1 MTPKPPTS
9 PHAELASRILA
20 RRSLLPFVERINPRY
35 KAGWVHKDICRRL
48 EKFSQDVVDGKSP
61 RLMLLMPPRS
71 GKSELCSRS
80 FPAWHLGKNPD
91 HEIIACSYNV
101 SLAMSFSKKV
111 KEVLEDP
118 LFHPVFDI
126 RLNPNNQSAEEWS
139 LASSK
144 GGYVAAGVGGGITGK
159 GAHLLIIDDPIKNA
173 EEADSPDTREKLWD
187 WYGSTAYTR
196 LAPGGGVLC
205 VQCMVGDTPVL
216 MATGVERRLDSLTVG
231 DEIATFDRG
240 SLTTST
246 VQGLRSN
253 GRDFIL
259 KITTSSGKIVRA
271 NGRHPFLVVTDGE
284 LKWMRA
290 RSLSTAQKIVTLKGS
305 GESGKESLVR
315 QLAALNLSVVEGCAP
330 PTTTSRNGQTGH
342 APQVSTLPPAVMPTS
357 SIGTVSP
364 STNTTSCSCSRE
376 ASAPYVE
383 SHLAPTSPTTG
394 RTSSQS
400 ITATPQAKSEGCCA
414 TIATQESDIL
424 EPSAWHLPQPNTSDF
439 TLDTVV
445 SVEPDGEEEVFDLQ
459 VARTENFI
467 ANGVVSHNTW
477 WHDDD
482 LAGRLQMAMAQDPD
496 ADQFTVV
503 KYPAIAEH
511 DEWLDPTSDLIVDT
525 EPDHP
530 DKILYR
536 RKGEALHP
544 DRYDLPKL
552 QQIQRTIS
560 PRFWSALYQQNP
572 VPDDGDYFLKEQFRR
587 AVPPPLN
594 RANVFIAW
602 DFAISEK
609 KLNDYTVG
617 VVLLQDENDT
627 LHVADMVRFKS
638 GDALQIVDAILH
650 LSKKW
655 YTSNQI
661 VGFEDG
667 QIYRAISALLK
678 KRMHE
683 QRAYFSTQVLKP
695 ITDKLA
701 RARPLQ
707 GRMQQGR
714 VSFDAS
720 ADWYDACRLEM
731 LRFPAGAH
739 DDQCLI
745 AGTLITMADG
755 TTKPIEAVEVG
766 EYVATPQGPC
776 RVSAASMT
784 NPAAEVT
791 ELGLS
796 NGGTLTGTY
805 GHPVWCPVTRM
816 FVPLGGI
823 GLTSKLEYHEIV
835 SIDRGNTSWCGYT
848 QNQSPASAWSSTEK
862 FIAAIRSRLASTCG
876 TISRGL
882 VASTTSPFGSSTTVL
897 CPMGTTSTTRTATRP
912 TMTSPTSNAYL
923 QHTTQLPTQ
932 DGAKARSR
940 PSTSSGSARLPKHG
954 TLLQRAWHGTLTM
967 LASLGSTAKNTSSPA
982 ATAGRSSHPLSQTR
996 SSAGAHAATSSGC
1009 VTTLN
1014 ITSRK
1019 RLGARP
1025 VYNLTVDDAHV
1036 YYANGVLVHNC
1047 DALSWAVQLAIGTQ
1061 PPRKAKVKP
1070 HKSWLDTLTL
1080 TGAKCSFMAA

>member
-1 MTPKPPTS
+1 MAPKPPTN
-9 PHAELASRILA
+9 PQAELASRILA
-20 RRSLLPFVERINPRY
+20 RRSLLPFVERLNPRY
-35 KAGWVHKDICRRL
+35 TAGWVHRDICRRL

-80 FPAWHLGKNPD
+80 FPAWHLGRNPD

-118 LFHPVFDI
+118 VFHPVFDI

-139 LASSK
+139 LNGTR

-159 GAHLLIIDDPIKNA
+159 GAHLLIIDDPLKNA

-196 LAPGGGVLC
+196 LAPGGGVLV
-205 VQCMVGDTPVL
+205 VQ
-216 MATGVERRLDSLTVG
+216 
-231 DEIATFDRG
+231 
-240 SLTTST
+240 
-246 VQGLRSN
+246 
-253 GRDFIL
+253 
-259 KITTSSGKIVRA
+259 
-271 NGRHPFLVVTDGE
+271 
-284 LKWMRA
+284 
-290 RSLSTAQKIVTLKGS
+290 
-305 GESGKESLVR
+305 
-315 QLAALNLSVVEGCAP
+315 
-330 PTTTSRNGQTGH
+330 
-342 APQVSTLPPAVMPTS
+342 
-357 SIGTVSP
+357 
-364 STNTTSCSCSRE
+364 
-376 ASAPYVE
+376 
-383 SHLAPTSPTTG
+383 
-394 RTSSQS
+394 
-400 ITATPQAKSEGCCA
+400 
-414 TIATQESDIL
+414 
-424 EPSAWHLPQPNTSDF
+424 
-439 TLDTVV
+439 
-445 SVEPDGEEEVFDLQ
+445 
-459 VARTENFI
+459 
-467 ANGVVSHNTW
+467 TW

-482 LAGRLQMAMAQDPD
+482 LAGRLQVAMVQDPD
-496 ADQFTVV
+496 ADRFVVV
-503 KYPAIAEH
+503 KYPAIAET

-530 DKILYR
+530 DKVLYR

-544 DRYDLPKL
+544 ERYDLAKL
-552 QQIQRTIS
+552 NQIKRTIS

-572 VPDDGDYFLKEQFRR
+572 VPDDGDYFLKEHFLRS
-587 AVPPPLN
+587 PLPHLS

-609 KLNDYTVG
+609 KQNDYTVG
-617 VVLLQDENDT
+617 TVLLQDEDDT
-627 LHVADMVRFKS
+627 LHVAEVVRFKS
-638 GDALQIVDAILH
+638 GDALFIVDAILH

-667 QIYRAISALLK
+667 QIYRAIDSLLK

-683 QRAYFSTQVLKP
+683 QRQYLSIKVLKP

-714 VSFDAS
+714 VSFNADAE
-720 ADWYDACRLEM
+720 WYDACRLEM

-755 TTKPIEAVEVG
+755 AAKPIEAVKVG

-776 RVSAASMT
+776 RVSAADMT
-784 NPAAEVT
+784 SQAAQVI
-791 ELGLS
+791 ELGLA
-796 NGGTLTGTY
+796 NGGMLTGTY
-805 GHPVWCPVTRM
+805 GHPVWSPTVQK
-816 FVPLGGI
+816 FVPLGALC
-823 GLTSKLEYHEIV
+823 LTSKLEYHEIV
-835 SIDRGNTSWCGYT
+835 SINGSNTSWCGYT
-848 QNQSPASAWSSTEK
+848 QNQSPASAWSSTGK

-882 VASTTSPFGSSTTVL
+882 VVSTTSPFGSSTAVL

-912 TMTSPTSNAYL
+912 TTTSPTSSACL
-923 QHTTQLPTQ
+923 QSATQLPTQ

-940 PSTSSGSARLPKHG
+940 PSTSSGSDHFLKHG
-954 TLLQRAWHGTLTM
+954 TLLQKAWHGTLTT
-967 LASLGSTAKNTSSPA
+967 LARLGSTAKNTSSPV
-982 ATAGRSSHPLSQTR
+982 ATAEGTLHPLSQTQN
-996 SSAGAHAATSSGC
+996 SVGARAVTSSGC

-1019 RLGARP
+1019 RLGERP

-1047 DALSWAVQLAIGTQ
+1047 DALAWATQLAIGAQ
-1061 PPRKAKVKP
+1061 PPRKAKLKEP
-1070 HKSWLDTLTL
+1070 TSWRDKLNLAGHK
-1080 TGAKCSFMAA
+1080 GSFMAA

>member
-118 LFHPVFDI
+118 LFHPVFEI

-196 LAPGGGVLC
+196 LAPGGGVLV
-205 VQCMVGDTPVL
+205 VQ
-216 MATGVERRLDSLTVG
+216 
-231 DEIATFDRG
+231 
-240 SLTTST
+240 
-246 VQGLRSN
+246 
-253 GRDFIL
+253 
-259 KITTSSGKIVRA
+259 
-271 NGRHPFLVVTDGE
+271 
-284 LKWMRA
+284 
-290 RSLSTAQKIVTLKGS
+290 
-305 GESGKESLVR
+305 
-315 QLAALNLSVVEGCAP
+315 
-330 PTTTSRNGQTGH
+330 
-342 APQVSTLPPAVMPTS
+342 
-357 SIGTVSP
+357 
-364 STNTTSCSCSRE
+364 
-376 ASAPYVE
+376 
-383 SHLAPTSPTTG
+383 
-394 RTSSQS
+394 
-400 ITATPQAKSEGCCA
+400 
-414 TIATQESDIL
+414 
-424 EPSAWHLPQPNTSDF
+424 
-439 TLDTVV
+439 
-445 SVEPDGEEEVFDLQ
+445 
-459 VARTENFI
+459 
-467 ANGVVSHNTW
+467 TW

-482 LAGRLQMAMAQDPD
+482 LAGRLQVAMAQDPD

-552 QQIQRTIS
+552 EQIKRTIS

-667 QIYRAISALLK
+667 QIYRAISTLLK

-1070 HKSWLDTLTL
+1070 HKSWLDTLNL
-1080 TGAKCSFMAA
+1080 TGAKGSFMAA